1 MNNQTKVTRN
11 VAQAIDDTTRQVLID
26 ARHAALCERAEC
38 VSRCEAG
45 HCRCAGCE
53 AHMDDYVATLET
65 VDIDLVTAICEAHGV
80 ARKVFWFAAG
90 TDPIDLPIG
99 SVLAALAEARSWL
112 RWS

>member
-1 MNNQTKVTRN
+1 M
-11 VAQAIDDTTRQVLID
+11 AMIDDTTRQVLID
-26 ARHAALCERAEC
+26 ARHAALCGRPDMDHHALGCERAEC

-99 SVLAALAEARSWL
+99 SVLAALAEARS
-112 RWS
+112 